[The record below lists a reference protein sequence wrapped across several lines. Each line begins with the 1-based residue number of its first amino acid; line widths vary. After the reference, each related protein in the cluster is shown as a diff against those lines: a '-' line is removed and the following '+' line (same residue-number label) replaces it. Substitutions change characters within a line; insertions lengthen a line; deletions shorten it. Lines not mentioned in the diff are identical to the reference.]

1 MRNGAFEGQRLFSTI
16 HTPPNQFC
24 QRSDKWIWSRCCVAP
39 TWPASRRAPGGE
51 CLQFLFPTTELSVT
65 YPRCLFNSILFKAHP
80 TRRGDPMSITEHFLQ
95 DTWKSFQLASEAN
108 GPKEIE
114 RYAEIVRRFT
124 ETSTIPLNANETIT
138 PCPKCG
144 TDMALKAVLP
154 HPIIA
159 GLKRYAY
166 VCAPCD
172 RARTYM
178 LPTR

>member
-1 MRNGAFEGQRLFSTI
+1 MST
-16 HTPPNQFC
+16 
-24 QRSDKWIWSRCCVAP
+24 A
-39 TWPASRRAPGGE
+39 
-51 CLQFLFPTTELSVT
+51 
-65 YPRCLFNSILFKAHP
+65 
-80 TRRGDPMSITEHFLQ
+80 EHFLQ
-95 DTWKSFQLASEAN
+95 DTRKSFQVASEAN
-108 GPKEIE
+108 GPKKIE
-114 RYAEIVRRFT
+114 RYAEMVRRLT
-124 ETSTIPLNANETIT
+124 ELSTIPLNADETIT

-144 TDMALKAVLP
+144 MGMALKAVLP